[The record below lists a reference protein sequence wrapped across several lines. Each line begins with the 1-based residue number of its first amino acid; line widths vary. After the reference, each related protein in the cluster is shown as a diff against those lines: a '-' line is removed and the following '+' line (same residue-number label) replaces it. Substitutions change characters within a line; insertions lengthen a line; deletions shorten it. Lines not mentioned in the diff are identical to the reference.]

1 MLRADTHLQG
11 CLDPQT
17 TLMYPPPP
25 LGGGGGRILPRVLH
39 SICQRDLRGTTRNPS
54 AGRACTGGEG
64 LSPQTE
70 TILHHFSP
78 LCLCFLPAL
87 PHGALRGT
95 AAFQDT
101 HMGCQVQHGRDPM
114 GSGAAPLVPI
124 LITVNE
130 GCHPTASLHEGDPPA
145 GGSRA
150 GEKPACRLLALHRN
164 RSPNHCTITFPPA
177 CMCRNTNG
185 LCVFCKQVRTG
196 ECMQRG
202 GRRREGGGGELK
214 TTHQN
219 PTEKHGGSDSTLS
232 K

>member
-1 MLRADTHLQG
+1 
-11 CLDPQT
+11 
-17 TLMYPPPP
+17 
-25 LGGGGGRILPRVLH
+25 
-39 SICQRDLRGTTRNPS
+39 
-54 AGRACTGGEG
+54 
-64 LSPQTE
+64 
-70 TILHHFSP
+70 
-78 LCLCFLPAL
+78 
-87 PHGALRGT
+87 
-95 AAFQDT
+95 
-101 HMGCQVQHGRDPM
+101 MGCQVQHGRDPM

-202 GRRREGGGGELK
+202 GRRREGGGG
-214 TTHQN
+214 
-219 PTEKHGGSDSTLS
+219 S
-232 K
+232 